1 MALLGSIGKSLYRG
15 ATSKTGMGIIAA
27 GAVIKGLS
35 DTVGQSSINNAMDI
49 AFGTQEADNM
59 MLGTDLTPSLL
70 LAEAGIPGVSGYAKA
85 ANLDKYGY
93 NIGAGGA
100 VASIGGIG
108 SAGAIGGAFLGA
120 KKLGIKGAIGG
131 GILGGII
138 GGTMG
143 AAAVA
148 TPIAQYARNNR
159 PLLAQSPNTSLS
171 MANQLNASGDIVLGM
186 HNSRRGY

>member
-59 MLGTDLTPSLL
+59 MLGTDLTPGLL
-70 LAEAGIPGVSGYAKA
+70 LAESGIPGVGGVAKA
-85 ANLDKYGY
+85 ANIDKYGL
-93 NIGAGGA
+93 NVGPTGAVGIPAVGAGVGA
-100 VASIGGIG
+100 LIG
-108 SAGAIGGAFLGA
+108 SGGGMRGAIIGGAIGATVGAAGVA
-120 KKLGIKGAIGG
+120 G
-131 GILGGII
+131 GILN
-138 GGTMG
+138 
-143 AAAVA
+143 
-148 TPIAQYARNNR
+148 YARNNR
-159 PLLAQSPNTSLS
+159 ALLAQSPNTSLQ